1 MSDRLNKLLTMLERE
16 PRDAFLLYGVALE
29 YKKMNEPTKAVE
41 FLDRVIAVDPG
52 YCYAYH
58 QKGLTFESTGDLESA
73 KRAYRDGISA
83 AQRKGDAHAAEE
95 IGAALSLIE

>member
-1 MSDRLNKLLTMLERE
+1 MSERLEKLLSMLERE

-29 YKKMNEPTKAVE
+29 YKKMNEPAKAVE
-41 FLDRVIAVDPG
+41 FLDRVIGVDPG

-58 QKGLTFESTGDLESA
+58 QKGLTFESTGDVEAA
-73 KRAYRDGISA
+73 KRAYRDGIAA